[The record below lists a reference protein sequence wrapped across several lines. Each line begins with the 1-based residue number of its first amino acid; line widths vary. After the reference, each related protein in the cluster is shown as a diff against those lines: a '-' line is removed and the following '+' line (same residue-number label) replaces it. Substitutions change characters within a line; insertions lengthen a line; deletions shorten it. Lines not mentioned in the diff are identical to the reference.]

1 MARDRETLG
10 AKVRRLERENRV
22 WRERE
27 QDWEERS
34 RGPADIE
41 GYGNRVAVTIYLHKN
56 LGEAKRIIDDVPNIP
71 GLRPE
76 GDPTGP
82 PIGFRSAVNYVRG
95 EGTKMLLGAILVGP
109 YNTVMVRDRQRL
121 EMWIYNR
128 AGMLVRPHGDPI
140 GESVRAGLHQVLLRV
155 ALPSVPYVFGSSQ
168 ETEVQPV
175 EAERKGFG

>member
-56 LGEAKRIIDDVPNIP
+56 LGEAKRIIDDFPNIP

-76 GDPTGP
+76 GDPTVP
-82 PIGFRSAVNYVRG
+82 RSGFGRRS
-95 EGTKMLLGAILVGP
+95 TTSGA
-109 YNTVMVRDRQRL
+109 
-121 EMWIYNR
+121 R
-128 AGMLVRPHGDPI
+128 APRCSSAP
-140 GESVRAGLHQVLLRV
+140 SW
-155 ALPSVPYVFGSSQ
+155 SVP
-168 ETEVQPV
+168 TT
-175 EAERKGFG
+175 R

>member
-1 MARDRETLG
+1 
-10 AKVRRLERENRV
+10 
-22 WRERE
+22 
-27 QDWEERS
+27 
-34 RGPADIE
+34 
-41 GYGNRVAVTIYLHKN
+41 
-56 LGEAKRIIDDVPNIP
+56 
-71 GLRPE
+71 
-76 GDPTGP
+76 
-82 PIGFRSAVNYVRG
+82 
-95 EGTKMLLGAILVGP
+95 MLLGAILVGP